1 MLLTRPIPTSF
12 NELFRQFADVS
23 LLRPSLTLY
32 TGNGILTICPS
43 DSPFGYSLG
52 PDLP

>member
-1 MLLTRPIPTSF
+1 MLLTRPLPKYF
-12 NELFRQFADVS
+12 NQLFRQSADVS
-23 LLRPSLTLY
+23 LLRLSLTLY